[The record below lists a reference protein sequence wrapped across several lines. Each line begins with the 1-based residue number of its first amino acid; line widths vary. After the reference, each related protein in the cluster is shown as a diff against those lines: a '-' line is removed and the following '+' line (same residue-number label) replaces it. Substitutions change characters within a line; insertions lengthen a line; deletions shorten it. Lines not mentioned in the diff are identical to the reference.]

1 MVMYYLAVVGGEVD
15 ERFLWKTWGQSGHAE
30 PLIRATDT
38 DWHLKRYLYCQTL
51 LEEEILSN
59 IWLLKRILP
68 IYFPLTP
75 TFIDFDFVF
84 LGTNDI
90 EIAWCFSISI
100 ENLNRTQQLNHHLHE
115 VQQFAWILM
124 DFLISVFHVTFISI
138 NLISAIQNTVIC
150 IVAFFLCVACFEFQC
165 FSSNGFGIGHSC

>member
-1 MVMYYLAVVGGEVD
+1 MVTYYLAVVGDEVD

-38 DWHLKRYLYCQTL
+38 DWHLKRYLYCQAL

-75 TFIDFDFVF
+75 TFIDSDFVF

-90 EIAWCFSISI
+90 EIAWYFSISI
-100 ENLNRTQQLNHHLHE
+100 ENLNRTAE
-115 VQQFAWILM
+115 SSFAWFPTICV
-124 DFLISVFHVTFISI
+124 DINGFLD
-138 NLISAIQNTVIC
+138 IC
-150 IVAFFLCVACFEFQC
+150 ISCNFHIYFPNPSYSKHCHLYCCLLY
-165 FSSNGFGIGHSC
+165 SNN